1 MMPRK
6 WKTLSLLTLSLG
18 CGVGRTAFDPANAN
32 RPDTAAARAP
42 EAGSGSA
49 SEVAPDGLAV
59 AADTGGAS
67 VLDAAADA
75 RTNLPDVVG
84 APAVDAV
91 ADARAGA
98 PDTAGPS
105 PVDAATD
112 ARPGAPDMGGL
123 DGVDAGA
130 DGKPSAPDM
139 GRPDSVDATADKWP
153 DAPDTGGADAGA
165 AAGYAD
171 TGRVDS
177 GGEGPASGPYLLTVT
192 LVGGGVGTVTS
203 SPAGIQCGSTCQA
216 AFASLL
222 VTLSART
229 SNGSDS
235 RFAGW
240 GGACSGLTRDCTV
253 VLTSSTAVTA
263 RFEPIDHNLVFLSSV
278 DTYTSDLGSAVA
290 YDGQCNQLATAAGI
304 NNAAGNAY
312 IAWVS
317 DSHGSALSRL
327 GTARGFMRMDGEPV
341 ADDPA
346 AMIAQSQFYNPINI
360 DETGTTPL
368 GGRTVLTGM
377 DGNGNATQTA
387 CSDWTSKSGSATG
400 TAGCASCGPPTWYY
414 WENASCSNLVG
425 SVYCFMKTKTAALT
439 ITPQLGRKV
448 FLTNGPVAI
457 GQSADAKCASSKPS
471 GTGTVVA
478 LRATTTT
485 AASTMIDPTVTYVRP
500 DGIVV
505 GLGAD
510 FLAGT
515 LTSGIWQQG
524 NGQYVDDRA
533 VWTGSNSPSE
543 LGTSASTCSDWTQ
556 NTGAVSAGAS
566 ASTDHAWWL
575 NALPWTCASTYT
587 WSYCIEQ

>member
-1 MMPRK
+1 MMTRK
-6 WKTLSLLTLSLG
+6 WKRISLLVLSLG
-18 CGVGRTAFDPANAN
+18 CGVGRTALGPANDN
-32 RPDTAAARAP
+32 RPDTAVARVP
-42 EAGSGSA
+42 EAGSGAA
-49 SEVAPDGLAV
+49 SDGLAV
-59 AADTGGAS
+59 ATDTGEAS

-75 RTNLPDVVG
+75 RTTPLDGVAANSIDAAADVG
-84 APAVDAV
+84 
-91 ADARAGA
+91 AGA
-98 PDTAGPS
+98 PDMAGLDAVEAAGDAKPVVS
-105 PVDAATD
+105 DAGRPDVVDAATD
-112 ARPGAPDMGGL
+112 GRPGSSDT
-123 DGVDAGA
+123 
-130 DGKPSAPDM
+130 
-139 GRPDSVDATADKWP
+139 GRPDTVDAATDRRP
-153 DAPDTGGADAGA
+153 DAPDTGGADVVDAGA
-165 AAGYAD
+165 DAGD
-171 TGRVDS
+171 SGVGRVDS
-177 GGEGPASGPYLLTVT
+177 GSDGPASGPWLVTVT

-216 AFASLL
+216 AFASPL
-222 VTLSART
+222 VKLSART
-229 SNGSDS
+229 SNGSNS

-240 GGACSGLTRDCTV
+240 GGACSGVTRDCTV
-253 VLTSSTAVTA
+253 ALTASTAVTA

-304 NNAAGNAY
+304 NSATGDAY

-317 DSHGSALSRL
+317 DSQGSALSRL

-341 ADDPA
+341 ADDPI
-346 AMIAQSQFYNPINI
+346 AMIAQSQFYNPIDI
-360 DETGTTPL
+360 DETGTAPL

-387 CSDWTSKSGSATG
+387 CNDWTSKSGTTTG
-400 TAGCASCGPPTWYY
+400 TAGCDSCGPPTWYY
-414 WENASCSNLVG
+414 WENPSCSNLVG

-448 FLTNGPVAI
+448 FLSNGPVAM
-457 GQSADAKCASSKPS
+457 GQSADAKCESSKPS

-485 AASTMIDPTVTYVRP
+485 AASTMIDLTATYVRP

-510 FLAGT
+510 LIAST
-515 LTSGIWQQG
+515 LKSGIWQQG

-533 VWTGSNSPSE
+533 VWSGSSSPSE
-543 LGTSASTCSDWTQ
+543 LGTSASTCSDWTS
-556 NTGAVSAGAS
+556 NTGVVLTGAS
-566 ASTDHAWWL
+566 SGTDLGWWQD
-575 NALPWTCASTYT
+575 NVPWTCASTYT